1 MKRIYSFL
9 IFWALATSL
18 CAQSLKA
25 PKGTPTVYFTLTDS
39 TVVSGKIIRQDSA
52 TIAVQRPGNYVT
64 YLQPNQIVR
73 TTTTRP
79 ARQANPT
86 KITSFSLRDGAT
98 VSGQV
103 VRQTPV
109 AVVVRQA
116 NGTQSYIDPAD
127 ILSTS
132 TMATEAPL
140 SGPKAIASDAIG
152 APYLLSGRTAYTPG
166 AGTVYYRNTY
176 LIRNEAEVG
185 ITNGWSAG
193 IITNPSWDFVYE
205 TSSYLSEA
213 IYTNTDFGTQVYTRI
228 GVPIGNSVRLGAVL
242 TAQLQNVPVY
252 IARLQTFDTETKG
265 SLLGQVLASFGK
277 PQSNV
282 TLGYAFRLDDSSI
295 RVQQAGRITIG
306 TIQRL
311 SPRLALVSDNAI
323 AVRRDF
329 SGPIAR
335 LSAALRI
342 KGNFHAFD
350 LGITSHVISNAFYN
364 YYMYGPSY
372 YSFYLTYKAYPYI
385 GYTVQ
390 LGGRR

>member
-1 MKRIYSFL
+1 MKRFYSFL
-9 IFWALATSL
+9 LFLAWSISL
-18 CAQSLKA
+18 CAQPLKA
-25 PKGTPTVYFTLTDS
+25 PKGTPTVHFTLTDS

-52 TIAVQRPGNYVT
+52 TIAVQRPGKYVT

-73 TTTTRP
+73 ITTTRP

-132 TMATEAPL
+132 TMATEAAS

-152 APYLLSGRTAYTPG
+152 APYLLSGRTAYTPS

-193 IITNPSWDFVYE
+193 VITNPSWNFVYE

-213 IYTNTDFGTQVYTRI
+213 IYTSTDFGTQVYTRV
-228 GVPIGNSVRLGAVL
+228 GVPIGKSIRLGAVL
-242 TAQLQNVPVY
+242 TTHLQRQYTLNSFDIRSY
-252 IARLQTFDTETKG
+252 IRS

-277 PQSNV
+277 PQNNI
-282 TLGYAFRLDDSSI
+282 TLGYTFRIDDNLMFL
-295 RVQQAGRITIG
+295 QDFGMLTIG
-306 TIQRL
+306 TIQYL
-311 SPRLALVSDNAI
+311 SPSLSVVSDNRI
-323 AVRRDF
+323 RIHGN
-329 SGPIAR
+329 SYGPATR

-342 KGNFHAFD
+342 RKRSHAFD
-350 LGITSHVISNAFYN
+350 IGIFSYTQQSFSNINYTSRTKLY
-364 YYMYGPSY
+364 
-372 YSFYLTYKAYPYI
+372 AYPYLS
-385 GYTVQ
+385 YAVQ

>member
-1 MKRIYSFL
+1 MNRFYSFL
-9 IFWALATSL
+9 LFLAWSISL
-18 CAQSLKA
+18 CAQPLKA
-25 PKGTPTVYFTLTDS
+25 PKGTPTVHFTLTDS

-52 TIAVQRPGNYVT
+52 TIAVQRPGKYVT

-73 TTTTRP
+73 ITTTRP

-132 TMATEAPL
+132 TMAAETAS

-152 APYLLSGRTAYTPG
+152 APYLLSGRTAYTPS

-193 IITNPSWDFVYE
+193 VITNPSWNFVYE

-213 IYTNTDFGTQVYTRI
+213 IYTSTDFGTQVYTRV
-228 GVPIGNSVRLGAVL
+228 GVPIGKSIRLGAVL
-242 TAQLQNVPVY
+242 TTQLQSVPVY
-252 IARLQTFDTETKG
+252 VDRLQTFDTETKG
-265 SLLGQVLASFGK
+265 ALLGQVLASFGK
-277 PQSNV
+277 PQSNI
-282 TLGYAFRLDDSSI
+282 TLGYTFRLDDVPL
-295 RVQQAGRITIG
+295 RTQQGGFITVG
-306 TIQRL
+306 TIQHL
-311 SPRLALVSDNAI
+311 SPTLALISDNAI
-323 AVRRDF
+323 KVHRN
-329 SGPIAR
+329 SPGPLAR

-342 KGNFHAFD
+342 RRRYHAFD
-350 LGITSHVISNAFYN
+350 FGILSSVNSSVYYN
-364 YYMYGPSY
+364 YYPFGSY
-372 YSFYLTYKAYPYI
+372 YSFTINYKAYPYLS
-385 GYTVQ
+385 YAVQ